1 VKLLLLLA
9 LFALTLPM
17 FSQNLAI
24 VDVTVVDTQTG
35 ALTPHRTVVVRD
47 GRIRSVD
54 NAPPPKDAIVVP
66 ARGKFLIPGLW
77 DMVTHLSWTRA
88 SALPA
93 LVANGVT
100 AVRDEGGDLR
110 ELAIWAD
117 GVRSG
122 RLVGPTIFQ
131 VGPMLNGKSFNR
143 YQYALGSPE
152 QARATVRLLKFEGV
166 DGLEIERRVPRDVYF
181 SLMQEAN
188 GAGLPVGGKVP
199 IEVTPIE
206 ASNAGQ
212 ATIDNLETIYDGVFR
227 TAHPN
232 NVAEGIDAFL
242 EADGASGTLLGILR
256 ANGTAVTP
264 CVSAFADAIA
274 RANRNPDQCPNYRY
288 VAKSQRV
295 PLRPMSAS
303 DLKDF
308 QAMLPR
314 LQKTIAKLQ
323 TNGVTL
329 LAGSDI
335 AADRIPGF
343 SLQDELKAL
352 GTAGL
357 TPLQVLQT
365 ATLNP
370 AKVMGRSADYGS
382 VVPGKIADLLLL
394 DEDPAK
400 DVAALQQINA
410 IVLHGRLL
418 RRSALDDQLRLAIQL
433 ADQN

>member
-1 VKLLLLLA
+1 
-9 LFALTLPM
+9 M
-17 FSQNLAI
+17 
-24 VDVTVVDTQTG
+24 
-35 ALTPHRTVVVRD
+35 
-47 GRIRSVD
+47 
-54 NAPPPKDAIVVP
+54 
-66 ARGKFLIPGLW
+66 
-77 DMVTHLSWTRA
+77 
-88 SALPA
+88 
-93 LVANGVT
+93 
-100 AVRDEGGDLR
+100 
-110 ELAIWAD
+110 
-117 GVRSG
+117 
-122 RLVGPTIFQ
+122 
-131 VGPMLNGKSFNR
+131 
-143 YQYALGSPE
+143 
-152 QARATVRLLKFEGV
+152 
-166 DGLEIERRVPRDVYF
+166 
-181 SLMQEAN
+181 
-188 GAGLPVGGKVP
+188 
-199 IEVTPIE
+199 
-206 ASNAGQ
+206 
-212 ATIDNLETIYDGVFR
+212 
-227 TAHPN
+227 
-232 NVAEGIDAFL
+232 AEGIDEFL

-264 CVSAFADAIA
+264 CVSAFADEIA
-274 RANRNPDQCPNYRY
+274 HANRNPDQRPNYRY

-295 PLRPMSAS
+295 PVRPMSAS

-314 LQKTIAKLQ
+314 LQKTVAKLQ

-335 AADRIPGF
+335 AADRVPGF

-382 VVPGKIADLLLL
+382 VILGKIADLLLP
-394 DEDPAK
+394 DQDPTK

-418 RRSALDDQLRLAIQL
+418 SRSDLDYQLRLAIQV